1 VGAKCYDDELLFIFP
16 FDFLEEE
23 EEEEEMCM
31 GSGREL

>member
-16 FDFLEEE
+16 LGFLEEE
-23 EEEEEMCM
+23 EEEVCM